1 MFMQRP
7 LILISRCL
15 FFWSI
20 VFLQDTSFRFTDLKR
35 LRIFGYVI
43 PTTVVSHFLNDYE
56 RHGKY
61 TGENLFFTCIYIRG
75 IFGVLFCKINVWI
88 LTKINSATASRK
100 QKRRLL
106 SYHFRDVNFFYDPQ
120 SDYSNSSQL

>member
-1 MFMQRP
+1 M
-7 LILISRCL
+7 
-15 FFWSI
+15 
-20 VFLQDTSFRFTDLKR
+20 
-35 LRIFGYVI
+35 
-43 PTTVVSHFLNDYE
+43 SHFLNDYK
-56 RHGKY
+56 RNGKY

-106 SYHFRDVNFFYDPQ
+106 SYHFRDVNLFYDPQ
-120 SDYSNSSQL
+120 SDYSNSSQLDNRIVVRAIYEL